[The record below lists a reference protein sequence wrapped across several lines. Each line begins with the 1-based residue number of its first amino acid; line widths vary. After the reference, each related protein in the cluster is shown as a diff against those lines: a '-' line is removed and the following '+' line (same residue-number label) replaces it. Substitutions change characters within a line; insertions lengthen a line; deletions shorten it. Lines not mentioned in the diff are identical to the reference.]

1 MVLIYH
7 SCKGFSDLEE
17 LWDDLLVSRLK
28 YNALGDFQDNLP
40 GSLLTESSHMSPFHN
55 RFERFVA
62 CFNQMVLIF
71 PLDMYFVCSINVDL
85 YNLPLIFSVF
95 KFFKSGADFGRFM
108 GSLLGN
114 LLKYNA
120 LEDLSEILWKTSRKS
135 YGRLL
140 GSLLA
145 HYILEDLR
153 EDFP

>member
-40 GSLLTESSHMSPFHN
+40 GSLLTCLPFITDLS
-55 RFERFVA
+55 VS
-62 CFNQMVLIF
+62 MVLIF
-71 PLDMYFVCSINVDL
+71 PLDM
-85 YNLPLIFSVF
+85 
-95 KFFKSGADFGRFM
+95 FFKSGADFGRFM